1 MWGFVAYATATSVMV
16 YSYPT
21 DAIATPTYWP
31 QLWWLGAAMVSAGGY
46 WFWFFIRV
54 DVAAEGNSPFR
65 FVRADLFVVSLVL
78 STTFALI
85 WAYCQATASSMTL
98 VALAL
103 YLISTTVLFG
113 SVPWSKFSHMF
124 FKPAA
129 AYQKN
134 LAHLNGGRNH
144 LPAPADK
151 PAILGKPKNIVTIIR
166 IEKLQEREMPT
177 FVYMTACDG
186 CGHCVDICPSDIM
199 HIDPTTRRAV
209 NIEPNFCWECY
220 SCVKACPQNAIDD
233 RGYSDFAPMGHKVRV
248 LREPEKGTISWRL
261 KFRDGR
267 EKNFVSP
274 IRTTEWGSIKCASE
288 YEQPSTASFD
298 SAELAHEPDYL
309 KADGGL
315 RTISKQQFKKHPIAK
330 EKTSSLKA
338 AE

>member
-1 MWGFVAYATATSVMV
+1 MIEINPFAEPSRTVSVEIMQGFVTLMIALVAGGTLFDIIHKGSAKYFFQRWSREKGAKQRDPDFGETVTTIAKTTVHDVLTQGEFCSFKRRLAHLLSMWGFVAYATATSVMV

-21 DAIATPTYWP
+21 DAIATPAYWP
-31 QLWWLGAAMVSAGGY
+31 QLWWVGAAMVSAGGY

-85 WAYCQATASSMTL
+85 WAYCQATDSAMTL

-151 PAILGKPKNIVTIIR
+151 PAILGKPK
-166 IEKLQEREMPT
+166 
-177 FVYMTACDG
+177 
-186 CGHCVDICPSDIM
+186 
-199 HIDPTTRRAV
+199 
-209 NIEPNFCWECY
+209 
-220 SCVKACPQNAIDD
+220 
-233 RGYSDFAPMGHKVRV
+233 
-248 LREPEKGTISWRL
+248 
-261 KFRDGR
+261 
-267 EKNFVSP
+267 
-274 IRTTEWGSIKCASE
+274 
-288 YEQPSTASFD
+288 
-298 SAELAHEPDYL
+298 
-309 KADGGL
+309 
-315 RTISKQQFKKHPIAK
+315 KH
-330 EKTSSLKA
+330 SHNY
-338 AE
+338 